1 MELFDMA
8 ISNNVGGPCRID
20 SLNPFD
26 QASII
31 NNLLWAI
38 ELFTLK
44 EWFVHLSLIL
54 PIPTSMIEAG
64 EPNHQKG
71 WMNGCYER
79 SPTKSQ

>member
-1 MELFDMA
+1 MA

-38 ELFTLK
+38 ELFALK
-44 EWFVHLSLIL
+44 DMVRTSLSNPADTDLDD
-54 PIPTSMIEAG
+54 
-64 EPNHQKG
+64 
-71 WMNGCYER
+71 
-79 SPTKSQ
+79 